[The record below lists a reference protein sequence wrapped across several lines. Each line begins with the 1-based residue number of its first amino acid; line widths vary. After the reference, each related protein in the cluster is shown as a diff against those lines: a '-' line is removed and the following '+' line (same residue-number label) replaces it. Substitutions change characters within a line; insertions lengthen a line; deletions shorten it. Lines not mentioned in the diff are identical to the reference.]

1 MRLNVGRQQI
11 PWAMA
16 AVRAALGPVLIVG
29 QECSWDGMTLAGI
42 VIAALISDI
51 FDGVLARRWGCD
63 TAAVRLFDSMADTV
77 FYVCVAVALWIG
89 EPQVWRQNA
98 ELLATLVALEAMRF
112 GLDFAKFGK
121 PASYHSYLAK
131 SWGLVMAIAV
141 VVVFVSQR
149 ANPLL
154 SVALVI
160 GIVCDL
166 EGLAMSLMLPV
177 WRKDVKTICAA
188 WRLREEMVGKDNR
201 IGLRR
206 TNRRRDALARKT
218 TVTIGGALTLI
229 VCLLQ
234 SVSAY
239 AVETGE
245 VAYIGG
251 TAAVALDTRG
261 VLDTTSSV
269 TLLFKFGG
277 ANGASGQ
284 IDIPYKNIRAFEY
297 RKEVAHHLGVLPAV
311 AVGLVKRRER
321 RHFFS
326 ISYTDSSEVI
336 QVAMFEIGKRDQPA
350 LLQILRARDPQICKT
365 LTYTCGGPQGMR

>member
-1 MRLNVGRQQI
+1 LNLCRQQI

-16 AVRAALGPVLIVG
+16 AVRAALGPVLIAG
-29 QECSWDGMTLAGI
+29 QECLGNGMTLAGI
-42 VIAALISDI
+42 VIVALVSDI

-63 TAAVRLFDSMADTV
+63 TAAVRLVDSMADTV
-77 FYVCVAVALWIG
+77 FYVCVAAALWIG
-89 EPQVWRQNA
+89 EPQVWRHNA
-98 ELLATLVALEAMRF
+98 GLFAALVTLEAMRF

-141 VVVFVSQR
+141 VAVFVSQR

-166 EGLAMSLMLPV
+166 EGLAMSLMLPA

-188 WRLREEMVGKDNR
+188 WRLREEMLSKDNR
-201 IGLRR
+201 IGLPR
-206 TNRRRDALARKT
+206 TNRRRAALARKT
-218 TVTIGGALTLI
+218 AVTIGGALTLV

-245 VAYIGG
+245 VAYVGG

-261 VLDTTSSV
+261 VLDTTSPV
-269 TLLFKFGG
+269 MLLFKFSG

-321 RHFFS
+321 KHFFS

-336 QVAMFEIGKRDQPA
+336 QVAIFEVGKRDQPA